1 MAVEVVVVTMSVIRA
16 EEVVEVEVEVE
27 TRDVTMLLLLQAT
40 S

>member
-1 MAVEVVVVTMSVIRA
+1 VTVEVVVVTMSVIRA